1 MQDFVIKVG
10 PLNSINSLYV
20 FLGPAM
26 YEVRNQFVHGRFTEI
41 KFDLRNLV
49 HQRINISALSA
60 FISTSRKI
68 REVTGKPIGL
78 IFNWEPNIFA
88 FLTDIGFFSISKKL
102 DIFYWDERIVGGFKS
117 GVTNPNTK
125 IVYFSDQQSMRIS
138 DELEGQDL
146 IFYKSKLKQKII
158 PNFVLRCSEILSDFS
173 PSLKNTVT
181 NSAIEL
187 IVNAL
192 VHGQD
197 YAVVGLQRS
206 SQRIT
211 VCVSDSGVGF
221 RKSIGKALGDSFSKI
236 NHSQALLIGSLM
248 QKKEHGLRL
257 AIEEVLNFENVMWSG
272 DLLVNDG
279 WVILSSYDAEVRWQ
293 KTNWAKAKEQFDLYR
308 PEYIFP
314 ATENFLGDPIVKID
328 PESSAVGYWKNHQ
341 NTLVG
346 TRVTFEIPL

>member
-1 MQDFVIKVG
+1 MQEYIIRVG

-26 YEVRNQFVHGRFTEI
+26 HEVRNQFIHGRFTDI

-49 HQRINISALSA
+49 YQRINISALSA
-60 FISTSRKI
+60 FLSTSRKI

-88 FLTDIGFFSISKKL
+88 FLTDVGFFSISKKL

-125 IVYFSDQQSMRIS
+125 IVYFSDHEAMKIS
-138 DELEGQDL
+138 DGLNEQEL
-146 IFYKSKLKQKII
+146 ISYKSKLKQRII
-158 PNFVLRCSEILSDFS
+158 PNFVLRCAAILSDFP
-173 PSLKNTVT
+173 PSLKNTVI

-197 YAVVGLQRS
+197 LAVVGLQRS
-206 SQRIT
+206 SRRIT
-211 VCVSDSGVGF
+211 VCVSDSGIGF
-221 RKSIGKALGDSFSKI
+221 RKSISKTFGENFANI
-236 NHSQALLIGSLM
+236 SHSQALLIGSLM
-248 QKKEHGLRL
+248 QKSEHGLRL
-257 AIEEVLNFENVMWSG
+257 AIEEVLNFDSVMLPR
-272 DLLVNDG
+272 DLLVNEG
-279 WVILSSYDAEVRWQ
+279 WVILSSYDAELRWQ
-293 KTNWAKAKEQFDLYR
+293 KFNWANAKQQFDSFSLNGA
-308 PEYIFP
+308 FP
-314 ATENFLGDPIVKID
+314 ATENFLGESVVKIEQD
-328 PESSAVGYWKNHQ
+328 SSSLGYWKNHQ